1 MDIIINLYQRKTE
14 TISVTKSLK
23 IQKENVGK
31 RKIGVLK
38 RMPIRDPVDLYFV
51 SSNTK
56 NIL

>member
-14 TISVTKSLK
+14 TIFVTKSMK
-23 IQKENVGK
+23 KQKKKKK

-38 RMPIRDPVDLYFV
+38 RMLLRDPVDLHFV
-51 SSNTK
+51 SNNTK

>member
-14 TISVTKSLK
+14 TIFVTKSMK
-23 IQKENVGK
+23 KQKKKKK

-38 RMPIRDPVDLYFV
+38 RMLIRDPVDLHFV
-51 SSNTK
+51 SNNTK